1 MSEQR
6 TDVGD
11 SAREAGAESAARGDA
26 ATQAACFFQHGIEA
40 AGQGRA
46 DDAIDGFRQALRL
59 RPDFTAAHANLG
71 LLLVATGRHAEAE
84 VHLSTAVTVM
94 PSDAVLRNALGI
106 AQESASRLHDA
117 ELSYRAALA
126 LRPGFAEAHA
136 NLGNS
141 LRRQGRLDEAE
152 THYGRAIELQPDFA
166 VAHYNLGIVLQERE
180 RNDEAIA
187 QYRLALS
194 YRADHVDALINLSN
208 CLRQQGTIGEARAT
222 LERVLELRPDN
233 VEALCNL
240 AQLKTY
246 APGDPQIERLLS
258 QQHRLPSLHGHGRIR
273 YWFALGKMFEDVGRY
288 DESFAAYSRGN
299 GLKHAQTPWDE
310 ASHLDTQRRIVATFT
325 PAVIGRAAADAS
337 AEGPVPV
344 FIVGM
349 PRSGTSLLEQV
360 LSTLPGIHGAGEI
373 TCLAETLESALAAHE
388 ADGFQF
394 PELFGDYSTNQFL
407 QLGRGY
413 IERIRA
419 LAPQASHIVDK
430 LPANFTHIGLIHLM
444 FPNARIVH
452 AMRDPMDSCFS
463 CFSRLFS
470 GENLGFTYDIGALGR
485 YWASYRDLMR
495 HWREV
500 LPDGRLLEVSYETM
514 VADFENQAR
523 RLVDYLGLPWD
534 ARCLEFHD
542 SKRQVKTASNAQV
555 RRPIYRTSVARWRHF
570 ESHLAQLRAI
580 VEG

>member
-1 MSEQR
+1 M
-6 TDVGD
+6 
-11 SAREAGAESAARGDA
+11 
-26 ATQAACFFQHGIEA
+26 
-40 AGQGRA
+40 
-46 DDAIDGFRQALRL
+46 RL
-59 RPDFTAAHANLG
+59 RPDFTAGHANLG
-71 LLLVATGRHAEAE
+71 LLLVATSRHAEAE

-152 THYGRAIELQPDFA
+152 THYGRAIELQPDSPSPITTWA
-166 VAHYNLGIVLQERE
+166 SSCRKASCT
-180 RNDEAIA
+180 DEAIA

-208 CLRQQGTIGEARAT
+208 CLRQQGTIAEARAT
-222 LERVLELRPDN
+222 LGRVLELRPDN

-258 QQHRLPSLHGHGRIR
+258 QHHRLPSLHEHGRIR

-288 DESFAAYSRGN
+288 DESFAAYSQGN

-373 TCLAETLESALAAHE
+373 TCLAETLESALAARE
-388 ADGFQF
+388 ADEFQF
-394 PELFGDYSTNQFL
+394 PEMFGDYSTNQFL
-407 QLGRGY
+407 HW
-413 IERIRA
+413 A
-419 LAPQASHIVDK
+419 AATS
-430 LPANFTHIGLIHLM
+430 
-444 FPNARIVH
+444 
-452 AMRDPMDSCFS
+452 
-463 CFSRLFS
+463 S
-470 GENLGFTYDIGALGR
+470 G
-485 YWASYRDLMR
+485 S
-495 HWREV
+495 
-500 LPDGRLLEVSYETM
+500 
-514 VADFENQAR
+514 
-523 RLVDYLGLPWD
+523 
-534 ARCLEFHD
+534 
-542 SKRQVKTASNAQV
+542 
-555 RRPIYRTSVARWRHF
+555 ARWRRMHRT
-570 ESHLAQLRAI
+570 SWTSCRRTSRTSA
-580 VEG
+580 